1 MNKKIYIVEDE
12 PLIAET
18 IKTAL
23 TKEGYQIIGMSD
35 NAKEALFDIEHLQP
49 ELILLDINI
58 EGTIDGIELAGY
70 IKKKCNI
77 PFIFL
82 TSHSDDMTLER
93 VKKMEPAGYIVK
105 PFNEKTLKTNIE
117 LAIHKANAQ
126 IQNISSNDSVDSIFI
141 KNKGEL
147 IKIQLEDIYY
157 LEAYDNYCFLH
168 TATQKNLLSY
178 TLKSVEE
185 KLPSQKFMRVHRSYI
200 INLSKIKSL
209 QEGYVFTEKHKIPVS
224 NSYKDALMSKINL
237 L

>member
-117 LAIHKANAQ
+117 LAIHKAHAQ
-126 IQNISSNDSVDSIFI
+126 VQNISSNDSVDSIFI

-157 LEAYDNYCFLH
+157 LEAYDNYCFFAYGYSKKLVELYFKKCGRKITFAEIYAGSPVIH
-168 TATQKNLLSY
+168 HQFIQNKITTRRLCFYGKTQ
-178 TLKSVEE
+178 
-185 KLPSQKFMRVHRSYI
+185 
-200 INLSKIKSL
+200 
-209 QEGYVFTEKHKIPVS
+209 
-224 NSYKDALMSKINL
+224 NSGE
-237 L
+237 